1 MNKAELVNAIES
13 KLGGRKPATDALE
26 AVLDVIIREVAKG
39 GKVAITGFGTFQKV
53 AREAR
58 TGRNPRTGET
68 VRIRKTTVPRF
79 RPGTSFKNI
88 VADPRKLP
96 KTSPAAARASAGAAT
111 KAGVPAKKTA
121 TTAKRTTPAKTAAT
135 QGRAGQDDSEEDGQ
149 GNGGQD
155 RAGEEGVNGQDGSE
169 NDHHRQ
175 ADREEGDE
183 LAGRLAQTGQPQPP
197 HDPLVSQ
204 NAHPLAGVQRR
215 MPLPASAC
223 GCERHPGAVVEHD
236 APVPVLVARDGRL
249 HSANLRPAS
258 RPSAAA
264 VWEPTPSATT
274 AARSAESSTSV
285 RNPGRSSASRR
296 WPKAVCRVA
305 EPGPNAGTM
314 VCG

>member
-13 KLGGRKPATDALE
+13 KLGGRKTATDALE

-121 TTAKRTTPAKTAAT
+121 TTAKRTTAAKTTATKAAPAKTTAKKTAKATVAKTAPAKKASTAKTAAKT
-135 QGRAGQDDSEEDGQ
+135 
-149 GNGGQD
+149 
-155 RAGEEGVNGQDGSE
+155 
-169 NDHHRQ
+169 
-175 ADREEGDE
+175 
-183 LAGRLAQTGQPQPP
+183 T
-197 HDPLVSQ
+197 
-204 NAHPLAGVQRR
+204 
-215 MPLPASAC
+215 
-223 GCERHPGAVVEHD
+223 
-236 APVPVLVARDGRL
+236 
-249 HSANLRPAS
+249 
-258 RPSAAA
+258 
-264 VWEPTPSATT
+264 TT
-274 AARSAESSTSV
+274 AKRTAKKATS
-285 RNPGRSSASRR
+285 
-296 WPKAVCRVA
+296 
-305 EPGPNAGTM
+305 
-314 VCG
+314 